1 MSPNKDKEE
10 EKKRKNPPKKEKEK
24 EKKRKNPPSDLE
36 SDDSTSD
43 TEAEMGEVEAN
54 VAEDAEEDNIRLSKS
69 AVHKEYVAFRLQR
82 HRRSKP
88 RQERESRLRNGSRH
102 ASTVPRR
109 RA

>member
-43 TEAEMGEVEAN
+43 TEAETGEVEAN

-69 AVHKEYVAFRLQR
+69 AVHEEYVQ
-82 HRRSKP
+82 
-88 RQERESRLRNGSRH
+88 
-102 ASTVPRR
+102 T
-109 RA
+109 